1 MDIKCILVNGFYASG
16 ASAVIDYLK
25 EFEGVFAPDMEF
37 RLLKEPH
44 GIIDLDRVLNGH
56 NDLLNED
63 IAIRE
68 FLMLANK
75 YIPYRHG
82 FNGFGMGYDR
92 FFGKNLFKITNKYVD
107 SLVECKYPGHWW
119 YLDLYSSSLSYVIH
133 KILRKIGLYDNR
145 LNSHMYFRTANEE
158 DFLEK
163 TRAYLKEIIDDCIN
177 DIPGV
182 DTFIF
187 DQAIPANQ
195 PSLAQRYF
203 PGCKFIVVDRD
214 PRAIYA
220 ETAMQLKEINR
231 NLGQIGPYA
240 KDTDNVKLFI
250 DYYKKMRER
259 SEYSGECLRIQFEDF
274 VLNKNN
280 TRKIVLDYVGINEEK
295 HKFKEVYF
303 QPSVSKNNVYLW
315 ERFDCKKECEII
327 EKELS
332 EYIYV

>member
-1 MDIKCILVNGFYASG
+1 
-16 ASAVIDYLK
+16 
-25 EFEGVFAPDMEF
+25 
-37 RLLKEPH
+37 
-44 GIIDLDRVLNGH
+44 
-56 NDLLNED
+56 
-63 IAIRE
+63 
-68 FLMLANK
+68 
-75 YIPYRHG
+75 
-82 FNGFGMGYDR
+82 
-92 FFGKNLFKITNKYVD
+92 
-107 SLVECKYPGHWW
+107 
-119 YLDLYSSSLSYVIH
+119 
-133 KILRKIGLYDNR
+133 
-145 LNSHMYFRTANEE
+145 
-158 DFLEK
+158 
-163 TRAYLKEIIDDCIN
+163 
-177 DIPGV
+177 
-182 DTFIF
+182 
-187 DQAIPANQ
+187 
-195 PSLAQRYF
+195 
-203 PGCKFIVVDRD
+203 
-214 PRAIYA
+214 
-220 ETAMQLKEINR
+220 MQLKEINR